1 MARPSYL
8 VEYLNKITLK
18 LLKNIICPHE
28 QLKSFVNQIFEPL
41 KSSGFDNIS
50 DEYNVIN
57 SHLYEFA
64 NGNINKENKRISVNS
79 LKIWASSLTDKTVYA
94 QFLDNISGYAELNDE
109 QLDQI
114 MNLFELDRDE
124 MPPKFSSFIEQAFQ
138 DANYS
143 QAIMFLLLW
152 SIYGKDQIH
161 LLNNIYNIAQVNIIP
176 ENKDEAKLLNHVIPS
191 KPIFFGR
198 EGVLRSISE
207 KLNSGGHFVFL
218 QGMGGIGKSE
228 CAKQYAQK
236 YKGNYNTIVFAECS
250 TTLMDLLNDNTTFTL
265 TKPFISERLQ
275 RHDGSYES
283 DSDFFERK
291 LTQLRCSVDLHTLI
305 ILDNVD
311 HQDSNLMDFLTGICD
326 VIVTTRCNMQ
336 TDYPFNTVAIDGIN
350 DMAVC
355 KKIFSEYCENDD
367 AGDVYTE
374 KIISYFSGHPMAME
388 LAANQ
393 MKVSGVSSENMWEIV
408 RSQNQNIFEEGFS
421 ILCRNR
427 EEINMSAHIQQL
439 FSLAE
444 LKSDEIYVLK
454 CMSLLPK
461 KGMEKSVFK
470 KICGLRNYVP
480 INNLYKRSWIRN
492 LNGILSLHTLVK
504 DMIHMTYKP
513 DLSNCSMFIEGIMRE
528 FSASKFYYGDLAMK
542 SYMFEY
548 ISHIYEL
555 FPEPEI
561 GRYEFYEWIELIM
574 SHYGQSEKAL
584 NLSRKLYKLYLT
596 EYGELHFRTARMI
609 CRTGCNE
616 KNLYQLNASLKTLEK
631 GLDRLLKLKDPT
643 DEIMLYIS
651 DVDVVL
657 TDSYY
662 LEYEKTN
669 DKKFL
674 TRSTELCR
682 EIIRIRKPLSEKFE
696 AVRVNCTF
704 AYCFLARLSIAEKN
718 YRDAEIYVQK
728 AEEEYKKSDL
738 SSLDFYIN
746 YTKAELLIAQN
757 QTDKAI
763 FSLMEALKNRDM
775 YFNSCE
781 GDSGTNTLKLKITL
795 GEIYEQNGFIE
806 LALQRYQDALNA
818 VEDMPFYNEIILM
831 LKQRI
836 NKLKFPKQRNAN
848 QHENL

>member
-1 MARPSYL
+1 
-8 VEYLNKITLK
+8 
-18 LLKNIICPHE
+18 
-28 QLKSFVNQIFEPL
+28 
-41 KSSGFDNIS
+41 
-50 DEYNVIN
+50 
-57 SHLYEFA
+57 
-64 NGNINKENKRISVNS
+64 
-79 LKIWASSLTDKTVYA
+79 
-94 QFLDNISGYAELNDE
+94 
-109 QLDQI
+109 
-114 MNLFELDRDE
+114 
-124 MPPKFSSFIEQAFQ
+124 
-138 DANYS
+138 
-143 QAIMFLLLW
+143 
-152 SIYGKDQIH
+152 
-161 LLNNIYNIAQVNIIP
+161 
-176 ENKDEAKLLNHVIPS
+176 
-191 KPIFFGR
+191 
-198 EGVLRSISE
+198 
-207 KLNSGGHFVFL
+207 
-218 QGMGGIGKSE
+218 
-228 CAKQYAQK
+228 
-236 YKGNYNTIVFAECS
+236 
-250 TTLMDLLNDNTTFTL
+250 
-265 TKPFISERLQ
+265 
-275 RHDGSYES
+275 
-283 DSDFFERK
+283 
-291 LTQLRCSVDLHTLI
+291 
-305 ILDNVD
+305 
-311 HQDSNLMDFLTGICD
+311 
-326 VIVTTRCNMQ
+326 
-336 TDYPFNTVAIDGIN
+336 
-350 DMAVC
+350 
-355 KKIFSEYCENDD
+355 
-367 AGDVYTE
+367 
-374 KIISYFSGHPMAME
+374 
-388 LAANQ
+388 
-393 MKVSGVSSENMWEIV
+393 
-408 RSQNQNIFEEGFS
+408 
-421 ILCRNR
+421 
-427 EEINMSAHIQQL
+427 
-439 FSLAE
+439 
-444 LKSDEIYVLK
+444 
-454 CMSLLPK
+454 
-461 KGMEKSVFK
+461 MEKSVFK

-480 INNLYKRSWIRN
+480 VNNLYKRSWIRN

-528 FSASKFYYGDLAMK
+528 FSSTKFYYGDLAVK

-561 GRYEFYEWIELIM
+561 EHYEFYEWIELIM

-584 NLSRKLYKLYLT
+584 NLSHKLYKLYLA

-738 SSLDFYIN
+738 TSLDFYIN

-775 YFNSCE
+775 YFN
-781 GDSGTNTLKLKITL
+781 
-795 GEIYEQNGFIE
+795 
-806 LALQRYQDALNA
+806 
-818 VEDMPFYNEIILM
+818 
-831 LKQRI
+831 
-836 NKLKFPKQRNAN
+836 
-848 QHENL
+848 